1 MSPASEF
8 TRPFWEAVADGR
20 LLVPECTACGRR
32 FFKPEPLCTHCG
44 SAGWLWVPSPGTGAV
59 YSVSVVHQP
68 VNNDHEVP
76 FALAIVDLDDDWT
89 MLTHIVG
96 CARTRCASVGYGWA
110 TTVMSDPQGSSRRGR
125 ISREHVHPG

>member
-32 FFKPEPLCTHCG
+32 FFTPEPLCAHCG
-44 SAGWLWVPSPGTGAV
+44 SASWRWVPSPGTGAV

-89 MLTHIVG
+89 MLTHVVG
-96 CARTRCASVGYGWA
+96 CAPDKVRIGMRIRF
-110 TTVMSDPQGSSRRGR
+110 DPDTARSRRLPVFR
-125 ISREHVHPG
+125 PV